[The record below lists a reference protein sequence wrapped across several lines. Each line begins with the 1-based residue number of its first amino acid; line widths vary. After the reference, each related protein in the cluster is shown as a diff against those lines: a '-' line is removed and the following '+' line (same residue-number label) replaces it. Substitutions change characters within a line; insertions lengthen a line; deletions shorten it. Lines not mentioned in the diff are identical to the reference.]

1 MNDFQ
6 LESITEMFSV
16 DGSGSGSGSDFGSAV
31 ASVYNVPNKR
41 IN

>member
-16 DGSGSGSGSDFGSAV
+16 DGSGSGSDFGSAV
-31 ASVYNVPNKR
+31 ASVYNVPSKR